1 MSATVTENPVT
12 STIQRDYLHDY
23 QIRLTGGVEE
33 AFARPN
39 DDAPTPAAE
48 NPPGWDDQHRQ
59 VPPYRP
65 VNRHL
70 DRGDRAWGSNGIE
83 ATFVYLMLNGCW
95 LQEVGSWLW
104 GSTGGRVNKHIFR
117 AKVGGE
123 I

>member
-12 STIQRDYLHDY
+12 STIQQDYLHDY
-23 QIRLTGGVEE
+23 QIRLTGGIEE

-39 DDAPTPAAE
+39 EDAPAPAAE
-48 NPPGWDDQHRQ
+48 YPPGWHDRHRQ

-70 DRGDRAWGSNGIE
+70 DLADRPWGSNGIE
-83 ATFVYLMLNGCW
+83 TPFVYLMLNGCW
-95 LQEVGSWLW
+95 LQEIA
-104 GSTGGRVNKHIFR
+104 STFWRATVGRVNKTLFR